1 MKFCIFS
8 YKVKR
13 IHSKVYIE
21 SFNKNRATERQE
33 DFTRFYHHYYS
44 SFCFFAN
51 RFIKDHHEAEDIVS
65 EVAVRVWVKLDG
77 IEHEGALK
85 NYFYTS
91 IRHACLRA
99 LENRKRR
106 ETKEKEY
113 SLEQV
118 SEPSTGLE
126 YLAYTEMLERVE
138 FLLNKLPSHCRQV
151 FTKLYVEGK
160 TEKEAAEELQVS
172 INTIKFHRKRG
183 LKLLRGSAMVLIS
196 ILIARLF

>member
-1 MKFCIFS
+1 VSRLLS
-8 YKVKR
+8 YE
-13 IHSKVYIE
+13 IE
-21 SFNKNRATERQE
+21 STEN
-33 DFTRFYHHYYS
+33 FTCFFREHYA

-51 RFIKDHHEAEDIVS
+51 RFVDDKQEAEDIVS
-65 EVAVRVWVKLDG
+65 EVAVRVWVKLDS
-77 IEHEGALK
+77 IEHERALK

-91 IRHACLRA
+91 IRHACLRT
-99 LENRKRR
+99 LENKKRR
-106 ETKEKEY
+106 ESKQKEY

-118 SEPSTGLE
+118 SEPSTGSE

-160 TEKEAAEELQVS
+160 TEKEAAEELRVS

-196 ILIARLF
+196 ILIAHLF

>member
-1 MKFCIFS
+1 MNSTPLSFEIFF
-8 YKVKR
+8 R
-13 IHSKVYIE
+13 R
-21 SFNKNRATERQE
+21 N
-33 DFTRFYHHYYS
+33 YS

-51 RFIKDHHEAEDIVS
+51 RFLDDQDDAEDIVS
-65 EVAVRVWVKLDG
+65 EVAVRVWVKLDS

-91 IRHACLRA
+91 IRYACLRA
-99 LENRKRR
+99 LENKKRR
-106 ETKEKEY
+106 ESKEKEY

-183 LKLLRGSAMVLIS
+183 LKLLRGSAMVFIS
-196 ILIARLF
+196 IVIAHLF